1 MPRSLIELSK
11 ILPVTL
17 EKVKKYI
24 RCTKLWE
31 AMSPIPNFKYEFID
45 ENSIH
50 MDFSYTFIIGLTGL
64 VQHTAH
70 IVQDA
75 HFEEKG
81 NTYFIRLEKSN
92 EVAKS
97 ESHIVIDDLGDKIDV
112 KVFIDVLYLQS
123 GVLELVGRQIVI
135 NRFRG
140 ELRKL
145 LDKTAKKL
153 RDGSMEA
160 VFAEC
165 DKELAEK
172 QAKK

>member
-24 RCTKLWE
+24 RCTSLWE

-50 MDFSYTFIIGLTGL
+50 MDFAYTFIVGLTGL
-64 VQHTAH
+64 IQHTAH
-70 IVQDA
+70 LVQDA
-75 HFEEKG
+75 RFEEKG
-81 NTYFIRLEKSN
+81 NSYYITIEKSS
-92 EVAKS
+92 EVAKG
-97 ESHIVIDDLGDKIDV
+97 ESHVTIEDLGDKIDV
-112 KVFIDVLYLQS
+112 KVFVDTLYFKR

-165 DKELAEK
+165 EKELAQK
-172 QAKK
+172 QAK